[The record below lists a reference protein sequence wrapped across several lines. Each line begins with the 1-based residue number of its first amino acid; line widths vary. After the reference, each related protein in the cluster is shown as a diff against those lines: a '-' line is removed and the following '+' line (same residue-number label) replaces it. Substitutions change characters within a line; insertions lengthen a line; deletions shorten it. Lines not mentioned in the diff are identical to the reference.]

1 MTSNIKQQVS
11 TVTNR
16 WGDDEVK
23 DVCCLCCTLMKT
35 VAKMD
40 PVRGDWCV
48 NGNEMKVWIDA
59 SSVATGVLLKV
70 NGSIVE
76 DACWLHPSKD
86 AKHINLAEL
95 DAAIKGINLALQ
107 WRASVL
113 HLVMDLACVH

>member
-1 MTSNIKQQVS
+1 MTSFIKQQVS

-23 DVCCLCCTLMKT
+23 DVCLCCMLMKT

>member
-1 MTSNIKQQVS
+1 MTSFIKQQVS

-23 DVCCLCCTLMKT
+23 DVCLCCMLMKT

-59 SSVATGVLLKV
+59 SSVATGVTKSEWEHCGGCLLV
-70 NGSIVE
+70 ASI
-76 DACWLHPSKD
+76 
-86 AKHINLAEL
+86 
-95 DAAIKGINLALQ
+95 
-107 WRASVL
+107 
-113 HLVMDLACVH
+113 